1 MNPSNRENPGWFDHA
16 RMPLIQLRGAV
27 QTAIDDWIPKQTGGT
42 VVDIGC
48 GDSPYRS
55 MFEAKGK
62 TYIGCDI
69 DPGADVLIT
78 PNEPIPLP
86 DGSADLVVSFQV
98 LEHVWELEWYLGE
111 CRRLLKPG
119 GKLLISTHGVWLY
132 HPHPDDFRR
141 WTHTGLVR
149 QLGECGLKV
158 SKMVG
163 LVGPLA
169 WTTQIRLLGYRQVMA
184 AVPALGQI
192 LFLPIV
198 LFMNLRMTLEEKVT
212 PKQIKHDHASI
223 YLCLCDRE

>member
-1 MNPSNRENPGWFDHA
+1 MTPSDRTNPGWFDHA

-27 QTAIDDWIPKQTGGT
+27 QTALDEWVSPSAGET

-55 MFEAKGK
+55 MFEAKGLK
-62 TYIGCDI
+62 YVGCDI
-69 DPGADVLIT
+69 DGAADVLIT
-78 PNEPIPLP
+78 PNAPIPLP
-86 DGSADLVVSFQV
+86 DGSADMVVSFQV

-111 CRRLLKPG
+111 CKRLLKPG

-141 WTHTGLVR
+141 WTHSGLIR
-149 QLGECGLKV
+149 QFGESGLKV
-158 SKMVG
+158 DKIVG

-169 WTTQIRLLGYRQVMA
+169 WTTQVRLLGYRQVMA
-184 AVPALGQI
+184 AVPILGQI

-198 LFMNLRMTLEEKVT
+198 FFMNLRMCIEEAVT
-212 PKQIKHDHASI
+212 PKQIRYDHASI
-223 YLCLCDRE
+223 YLCLCDPE